1 MQHPSDKVRLTAT
14 IVLVVFALVTIIAT
28 PLIVKTILPEVID
41 GQLIK
46 YEKMSTSD
54 DPEMVKKAPL
64 IIDTPYLVSFFYPLW
79 MALAMFGGVTALV
92 IAKPFNRGEVW
103 AKGVALLA
111 FTMPSI
117 AGAYMLIPWIN
128 FVGFGNGL
136 PYPIFIALF
145 GLIPYFWIL
154 LAEKADGTTKL
165 AYFLVFMALGI
176 AAAHSFTNGHAS
188 FRLQWMLPQRPL
200 WPPTTWVLWLSTQFM
215 WLGTIAL
222 LFSIFYTGLRKKAGF
237 YLGLIGGIT
246 VTIANFWTH
255 LVRGTTSDYIVGG
268 SLGLAV
274 VVFLMIPAFKK
285 RLFDEAEPAYS
296 TGE

>member
-14 IVLVVFALVTIIAT
+14 IVLVVFAFVTIIAT
-28 PLIVKTILPEVID
+28 PLIVKTILPEIID
-41 GQLIK
+41 NQLIK
-46 YEKMSTSD
+46 YEKMSTSG
-54 DPEMVKKAPL
+54 DPELVKKAPL

-111 FTMPSI
+111 TAMPSI

-145 GLIPYFWIL
+145 GLIPYFWIV
-154 LAEKADGTTKL
+154 LAEKVDGTTKL

-274 VVFLMIPAFKK
+274 VVFMMIPAFKK
-285 RLFDEAEPAYS
+285 RLFDEQEIGYP

>member
-14 IVLVVFALVTIIAT
+14 IVLVIFAFVTIIAT
-28 PLIVKTILPEVID
+28 PLIVKMILPEIID
-41 GQLIK
+41 GQLVK
-46 YEKMSTSD
+46 YDKMSTSD
-54 DPEMVKKAPL
+54 DPELVKKAPL

-79 MALAMFGGVTALV
+79 MALAMFGGVVSLV

-103 AKGVALLA
+103 SKGVALLA
-111 FTMPSI
+111 TSMSAI

-128 FVGFGNGL
+128 FVGFDKGL

-154 LAEKADGTTKL
+154 LAEKVDGMTKL

-215 WLGTIAL
+215 WLGTVAL

>member
-14 IVLVVFALVTIIAT
+14 IVLVVFAFVTIIAT
-28 PLIVKTILPEVID
+28 PLIVKTILPEIID
-41 GQLIK
+41 GQLAK

-54 DPEMVKKAPL
+54 DPEMLKKAPL

-92 IAKPFNRGEVW
+92 
-103 AKGVALLA
+103 
-111 FTMPSI
+111 
-117 AGAYMLIPWIN
+117 
-128 FVGFGNGL
+128 FGNGL

-154 LAEKADGTTKL
+154 LAEKVDGTTKL
-165 AYFLVFMALGI
+165 AYFLVFLALGI

-188 FRLQWMLPQRPL
+188 FRLQWMMPQRPL

-255 LVRGTTSDYIVGG
+255 FVRGTTSDYLVGG

-285 RLFDEAEPAYS
+285 RLFDEVELGYP

>member
-14 IVLVVFALVTIIAT
+14 IVLVIFAFVTIIAT
-28 PLIVKTILPEVID
+28 PLIVKMILPEVID
-41 GQLIK
+41 GQLVK
-46 YEKMSTSD
+46 YEKMSNSA
-54 DPEMVKKAPL
+54 DPEMLKKAPL

-79 MALAMFGGVTALV
+79 MALAMFGGVVSLV

-103 AKGVALLA
+103 SKGVALLA
-111 FTMPSI
+111 TSMSAI

-128 FVGFGNGL
+128 FVGFDKGL

-154 LAEKADGTTKL
+154 LAEKVDGMTKL

-215 WLGTIAL
+215 WLGTVAL
-222 LFSIFYTGLRKKAGF
+222 LFSIFYTGIRKKAGF

>member
-1 MQHPSDKVRLTAT
+1 MQHPSDKVRLIAT
-14 IVLVVFALVTIIAT
+14 IVLVVFAFVTIIAT
-28 PLIVKTILPEVID
+28 PLIVKTILPEIID
-41 GQLIK
+41 GQLMK
-46 YEKMSTSD
+46 YEKMSASD
-54 DPEMVKKAPL
+54 DPELVKKAPL

-79 MALAMFGGVTALV
+79 MALAMFGGVVSLV

-103 AKGVALLA
+103 AKGAALLA
-111 FTMPSI
+111 TAMSAI

-128 FVGFGNGL
+128 FVGFDKGL

-154 LAEKADGTTKL
+154 LAEKVDGMTKL
-165 AYFLVFMALGI
+165 AYFLVFTALGI

-285 RLFDEAEPAYS
+285 RLFDEVELGYP

>member
-14 IVLVVFALVTIIAT
+14 IVLVVFAFVTIIAT
-28 PLIVKTILPEVID
+28 PLIVKTILPVVID
-41 GQLIK
+41 GQLAK

-54 DPEMVKKAPL
+54 DPEMLKKAPL

-92 IAKPFNRGEVW
+92 IAKPFKRGEVW

-154 LAEKADGTTKL
+154 LAEKVDGTTKL
-165 AYFLVFMALGI
+165 AYFLVFLALGI

-188 FRLQWMLPQRPL
+188 FRMQWMMPQRPL

-255 LVRGTTSDYIVGG
+255 FVRGTTSDYLVGG

-285 RLFDEAEPAYS
+285 RLFDEVELGYP